1 MEVGSTADERQRM
14 TDDDSRVKPS
24 RGKRGAE
31 RVGTPRCA
39 ARKRRNPACNRR
51 DRETIRRLYEAD
63 KGRATGS
70 ETAFG
75 RTERGGK
82 RGHRI
87 WRSECSRWFE
97 DTRWTWWI
105 GWRQRLGE
113 HRRVWWIGWHLRFEI
128 IRREWW
134 AGRHKFAKPASS
146 GSNTDFLSPT
156 SVIGAGTSST

>member
-1 MEVGSTADERQRM
+1 MMGSSKDRSTSTHSEGN
-14 TDDDSRVKPS
+14 TDVRGKPTE
-24 RGKRGAE
+24 GKRGAR
-31 RVGTPRCA
+31 RVGTTRCT
-39 ARKRRNPACNRR
+39 ARKRR
-51 DRETIRRLYEAD
+51 IRRICEAD
-63 KGRATGS
+63 KGS

-105 GWRQRLGE
+105 GW
-113 HRRVWWIGWHLRFEI
+113 HLWFEL

-134 AGRHKFAKPASS
+134 AGRRRWFVWMGWSCSKWKTKSS
-146 GSNTDFLSPT
+146 KRRGREGLGWRPWPKISR
-156 SVIGAGTSST
+156 SVPLLAHTGGCAVRWGRMS